1 MDWHKVWQIP
11 GHKRSKLCC
20 RKLCILKGI
29 HPREPKKKTQG
40 QNKTYYHVKDINYLA
55 HEPLLNKL
63 RCAVAYHHLC
73 RGNCTPARCRETV
86 AGCIEVLV

>member
-1 MDWHKVWQIP
+1 MLESTGPRLDLTVLSCH
-11 GHKRSKLCC
+11 

-63 RCAVAYHHLC
+63 R
-73 RGNCTPARCRETV
+73 
-86 AGCIEVLV
+86 